1 MKKFISLLLFI
12 LITSITAFAQTD
24 IEGTWDM
31 KKDGTIVTIK
41 KADSIFEG
49 FVISTESEADIVGK
63 KVIRDIKPT
72 KNGFEGEIYAI
83 KLDKWLEA
91 KFKPDGD
98 IMEVKASLG
107 FVSRTMEWD
116 RK

>member
-1 MKKFISLLLFI
+1 
-12 LITSITAFAQTD
+12 
-24 IEGTWDM
+24 M
-31 KKDGTIVTIK
+31 KKDGTVVNIK
-41 KADSIFEG
+41 KVGNIFEG
-49 FVISTESEADIVGK
+49 FVKSTESEADIVGK

-83 KLDKWLEA
+83 KMDKWLDA
-91 KFKPDGD
+91 KFKPNGD

-116 RK
+116 RE